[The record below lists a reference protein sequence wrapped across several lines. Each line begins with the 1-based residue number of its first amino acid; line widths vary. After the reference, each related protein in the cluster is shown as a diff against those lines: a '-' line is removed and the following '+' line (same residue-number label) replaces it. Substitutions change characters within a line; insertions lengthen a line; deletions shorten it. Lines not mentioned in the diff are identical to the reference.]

1 MLHQGPGCE
10 YLRCFAKSKQKKE
23 VEQLRKFMLMGALVA
38 LVVAA
43 LAIPALA
50 QNHGFFAADNQ
61 EDRFEARQD
70 RLEERAE
77 RFQERLEDRLEEE
90 GLFFFAE
97 DGLFFGE
104 DDFDNNGV
112 AQNFNQQAESGDVNQ
127 SFNVSNRGDNS
138 NQCVGIS
145 GVANTGNAQN
155 QVGVI
160 QYGSQADDFNF
171 EDSGASINVGG
182 SSTTRCDQQVN
193 QAAAAG

>member
-1 MLHQGPGCE
+1 
-10 YLRCFAKSKQKKE
+10 
-23 VEQLRKFMLMGALVA
+23 MLMGALVA

-50 QNHGFFAADNQ
+50 QNHGFFRGDQAAFDGNGLFAADDR

-77 RFQERLEDRLEEE
+77 RFQERLEDRFAEQ
-90 GLFFFAE
+90 GFFFAE

-104 DDFDNNGV
+104 DGFDDDNFDNNGV
-112 AQNFNQQAESGDVNQ
+112 GQNFNQEAQSGDVNQ

-155 QVGVI
+155 QIGVI
-160 QYGSQADDFNF
+160 QYGSEAGDFDF
-171 EDSGASINVGG
+171 EDVGASLNVSG
-182 SSTTRCDQQVN
+182 SSTTTCDQRVN